1 MHVIVERCAR
11 NGNGIR
17 SQEGIGGRAAKLE
30 QLRLEARSKGR
41 EWLGSA
47 LDDVKWNEVR
57 ELARAAGLRVR
68 REDNV
73 AWMPVGELRE
83 ALLEHLA
90 PERSLASQEFAG
102 YFSREP
108 LSEGFFE

>member
-1 MHVIVERCAR
+1 MAF
-11 NGNGIR
+11 
-17 SQEGIGGRAAKLE
+17 GRAAKLE

-41 EWLGSA
+41 EWLGSVMQ
-47 LDDVKWNEVR
+47 DIKRDEVR

-68 REDNV
+68 KEDNV

-90 PERSLASQEFAG
+90 PERSAAAAASSSGSVQAEM
-102 YFSREP
+102 
-108 LSEGFFE
+108 SEAFRCCHRVYLCYV